1 MTPSDTAVFLGE
13 KESCAGHRDGSGPS
27 AKKPLLNFGGGAKE
41 TPLSTEEHHIQD
53 AAAKFSERDKL
64 MAGEVLDFTE
74 TTRIEIKNLST
85 ESILEYIRKT
95 LPKYVSAFAN
105 TQVGFFFFFGV
116 DDESREVIGSHSE
129 AERKA
134 LVKTVA
140 DTVGSMPVHHF
151 CGSKA
156 GAQFQTYILSI
167 YEEAGGLQGY
177 VYAARVEP
185 FCCTLFHDNPHSRVA
200 TDATAER
207 LSVRKWT
214 EFMTQADPELGH
226 LVSSKDRVTEK
237 AEEVVLGSQQ
247 SHPVAG
253 LDLAFKL
260 YSHPC
265 SGSKEIK
272 WKPETICADLF
283 SEYPGL
289 EDLMKKWIH
298 PLNKGVPI
306 FSRSWAVDIGLLKKQ
321 DVVCDALLVA
331 ENAYPVL
338 YTVVEGAS
346 SAESENSRETAH
358 TLKQKLVNVGGYDSK
373 ACVTPQML
381 HLNGA
386 KKQQENRC
394 GYPSLYPEN
403 YILTSR
409 DIPAFLPA
417 LVIAVLSFRSFLS
430 GLLGSEIF
438 NLLTLKQYELLSK
451 NLHKVK
457 KQFVLGLPGTG
468 KTIMALKI
476 ERIRNIFHC
485 SAAEILYNCENQP
498 LKKFVG

>member
-1 MTPSDTAVFLGE
+1 MRIESKDKNRCFGKLDTEQVLRAGSRCAETRQSFTGMQQQRHSLLLVKTGGCRDPERKSATTKLRICSLSSGLSHRSFTSVVPMTPSDTAVFLGE

-214 EFMTQADPELGH
+214 EFMTQADPGKTC
-226 LVSSKDRVTEK
+226 VYFS
-237 AEEVVLGSQQ
+237 
-247 SHPVAG
+247 AG
-253 LDLAFKL
+253 LISALV
-260 YSHPC
+260 C
-265 SGSKEIK
+265 RVSGGKTS
-272 WKPETICADLF
+272 F
-283 SEYPGL
+283 
-289 EDLMKKWIH
+289 
-298 PLNKGVPI
+298 
-306 FSRSWAVDIGLLKKQ
+306 F
-321 DVVCDALLVA
+321 
-331 ENAYPVL
+331 
-338 YTVVEGAS
+338 S
-346 SAESENSRETAH
+346 SAFSPNLEKGLWPTAQSQARGVTVPELVPNSKPFCEAILSELVLQDF
-358 TLKQKLVNVGGYDSK
+358 LKHSQL
-373 ACVTPQML
+373 
-381 HLNGA
+381 
-386 KKQQENRC
+386 E
-394 GYPSLYPEN
+394 
-403 YILTSR
+403 
-409 DIPAFLPA
+409 
-417 LVIAVLSFRSFLS
+417 
-430 GLLGSEIF
+430 
-438 NLLTLKQYELLSK
+438 
-451 NLHKVK
+451 
-457 KQFVLGLPGTG
+457 
-468 KTIMALKI
+468 
-476 ERIRNIFHC
+476 
-485 SAAEILYNCENQP
+485 
-498 LKKFVG
+498 